1 MGTRRRADQGQL
13 EQRLLILVTLGLV
26 AFGLVMVFSAT
37 SASAALGEG
46 DPMRF
51 LIKQGLYAVAGL
63 VLLAVFTRIDYHALR
78 PLAPILLAVA
88 FVGCVAVLAV
98 APSINGAQRWFL
110 VGPIS
115 IQPAEI
121 AKLAVL
127 VWACAVLSRRP
138 VPTTLGELLK
148 PVGIVVALFG
158 ALIVIEPDLGTTI
171 ALFVMIAGILLVSGV
186 PFRLFALTATLA
198 LGAGALAIW
207 MEPYRRERL
216 FSFLDPW
223 KDAQGAG
230 FQNVQAIIGMGSGGI
245 TGEGL
250 GQGIQKVNFL
260 PEAHTDMIFA
270 VVGEELGFVGSSLV
284 IAAFAVFAW
293 AGFRVALQCRDPFGK
308 RLAAG
313 ITTLICGQAAVNL
326 AAVLGIAPLTG
337 IPLPFVSYG
346 GSSLLVL
353 LCCVGV
359 LLNIAVNERVVEA
372 RVRDRGRGNS
382 RSRPARARGGGS
394 APRTRTDG
402 DVRRHARPRRV
413 AAGA

>member
-1 MGTRRRADQGQL
+1 VGTRRRADQGQL

-63 VLLAVFTRIDYHALR
+63 VLLAVFTRVDYHALR

-372 RVRDRGRGNS
+372 RVRDRGRGNG

>member
-1 MGTRRRADQGQL
+1 M
-13 EQRLLILVTLGLV
+13 ILVTLALV

-51 LIKQGLYAVAGL
+51 LIKQGLYAGAGL
-63 VLLAVFTRIDYHALR
+63 VLLAVFTRVDYHALR
-78 PLAPILLAVA
+78 PLAPLLLAVA
-88 FVGCVAVLAV
+88 FVGCIAVLAI

-148 PVGIVVALFG
+148 PVGIVVAVFG
-158 ALIVIEPDLGTTI
+158 ALIVVEPDLGTTI
-171 ALFVMIAGILLVSGV
+171 ALFVMVAGILLVSGV
-186 PFRLFALTATLA
+186 PVRLFALTATLA

-372 RVRDRGRGNS
+372 RVRDRGRGNGRS
-382 RSRPARARGGGS
+382 RSARARGGRS
-394 APRTRTDG
+394 AARTRTDG